1 MNFLDYFCPP
11 NMNTRIA
18 FFHERFPLGG
28 AERVTLDLCE
38 YLLTRG
44 YTIFLFTRE
53 YHAEKL
59 PVDSS
64 FNNRVEAL
72 VLPDSSD
79 SNSRANARFIAE
91 KARELNIE
99 VLIIQAYVLESIPEI
114 RALNEKLKVVYCNH
128 GMPFWEIR
136 DKIAR
141 KKGNVKVSLSKA
153 LQYYLI
159 DIHKVYTFKT
169 YYKRF
174 YRAYKKLYDEVDAY
188 VTLCEGYS
196 ELIREKLHL
205 KDAHKLFAISNS
217 EKPVRDLVLDK
228 QRVVLFVGR
237 LSYADKRVDR
247 LLDVWHLLKGQ
258 TAGWRLIIVGEG
270 AEKKN
275 LEAQARR
282 LELDNV
288 EFAGFSNHPKCYY
301 DMASILCMTS
311 SFEGWGLVLTEAQAN
326 GVVPIAFGCS
336 DGVKSILSPSGV
348 NGVVVEPFDLEA
360 YARELLSLM
369 NDDARRKQ
377 MQRQVIEKSKSYS
390 PEVVG
395 KEWIA
400 LLNQLE
406 RQS

>member
-1 MNFLDYFCPP
+1 MNFLDYFCPR

-114 RALNEKLKVVYCNH
+114 RALNEMLKVVYCNH

-311 SFEGWGLVLTEAQAN
+311 SF
-326 GVVPIAFGCS
+326 
-336 DGVKSILSPSGV
+336 
-348 NGVVVEPFDLEA
+348 
-360 YARELLSLM
+360 
-369 NDDARRKQ
+369 
-377 MQRQVIEKSKSYS
+377 
-390 PEVVG
+390 
-395 KEWIA
+395 
-400 LLNQLE
+400 
-406 RQS
+406 

>member
-1 MNFLDYFCPP
+1 M
-11 NMNTRIA
+11 
-18 FFHERFPLGG
+18 
-28 AERVTLDLCE
+28 
-38 YLLTRG
+38 
-44 YTIFLFTRE
+44 
-53 YHAEKL
+53 
-59 PVDSS
+59 
-64 FNNRVEAL
+64 
-72 VLPDSSD
+72 
-79 SNSRANARFIAE
+79 
-91 KARELNIE
+91 
-99 VLIIQAYVLESIPEI
+99 
-114 RALNEKLKVVYCNH
+114 
-128 GMPFWEIR
+128 
-136 DKIAR
+136 
-141 KKGNVKVSLSKA
+141 
-153 LQYYLI
+153 
-159 DIHKVYTFKT
+159 
-169 YYKRF
+169 
-174 YRAYKKLYDEVDAY
+174 
-188 VTLCEGYS
+188 
-196 ELIREKLHL
+196 IREKLHL

-395 KEWIA
+395 KEWIT